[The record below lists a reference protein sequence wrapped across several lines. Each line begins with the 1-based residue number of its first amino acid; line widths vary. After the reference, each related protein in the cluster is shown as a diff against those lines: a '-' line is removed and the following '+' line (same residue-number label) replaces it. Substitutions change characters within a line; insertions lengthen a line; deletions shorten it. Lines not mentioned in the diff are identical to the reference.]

1 MINRRRLGSNA
12 GLRTTAGGLLAVDAA
27 AAPLHARPPAQT
39 QVQSMLH
46 VHFGPQTRTLK
57 QSYALPASTCTL
69 LMRLYTRTYCVFFPY
84 LPRVYNIIFPR
95 LPIPYMPNHDNIRR
109 SVVSS
114 TPPVAPP
121 HSLLR
126 HRAPSARLGGQ
137 PLVARQQVPPIRSL
151 HHATSIQQRLT
162 SAPLLHPKAGHPAPA
177 SACRQVFRAF
187 PGGPNNNTVTS
198 TVTAP
203 LNTSVRDSHLV
214 A

>member
-1 MINRRRLGSNA
+1 
-12 GLRTTAGGLLAVDAA
+12 
-27 AAPLHARPPAQT
+27 
-39 QVQSMLH
+39 
-46 VHFGPQTRTLK
+46 
-57 QSYALPASTCTL
+57 
-69 LMRLYTRTYCVFFPY
+69 
-84 LPRVYNIIFPR
+84 
-95 LPIPYMPNHDNIRR
+95 MPNHDNIRR
-109 SVVSS
+109 SVASS

-151 HHATSIQQRLT
+151 HHVTSTQQRLT

-187 PGGPNNNTVTS
+187 PGGPNNNAVTS

-203 LNTSVRDSHLV
+203 LNTNVRDVIFRTIFQHTPNTLCMFW
-214 A
+214 ACCLALMRTCAKTYI